1 MKNLT
6 VFIFLF
12 SAVFGYTQ
20 QTEYVDFINAK
31 AEINFGNKNS
41 KVFGIVKYNFSIK
54 KNIDS
59 IYLNVSQINQ
69 IEPIL
74 LRQNLSD
81 KKLMNEELSFKII
94 DGSLIVYHDF
104 QKQENYV
111 VSVSFMSEPKKA
123 LYFVKRNMKSQIWTQ
138 GQGKYTSNWLPSFD
152 DVNEK
157 IEFDLSI
164 TYDKDIT
171 VLANGK
177 LENTLVSEGYKTWHY
192 NMNKPMSSYLVALAI
207 GKYDVLKQTSKS
219 GVPIELYYYP
229 EDSNKVEPTYRYTK
243 QMFDFLEDE
252 IGFAYPWQNYKQV
265 PVHDFLYAGME
276 NTSLTI
282 FSDAFVVDSI
292 GFNDKNYVNV
302 NAHELAHQWFGDLV
316 TATSGEHHWLQE
328 GFATYYALLAEREV
342 FGQDYFDFS
351 LYNTAQ
357 QLAQQDLAGKGT
369 SLLNPKSSSL
379 TFYQR
384 GAWVLYALRH
394 LVGDMTYKTA
404 VVNYLE
410 KHQYAN
416 VKTSDFISEVEKLYG
431 RSLEDFVN
439 KWIVAIEFPFNDA
452 IALLKENSVFIQEY
466 VMVDCETN
474 SSKCEDYLRYY
485 VSDQAKIKV
494 INQRPDLIN
503 ADTFQESLKVRRAI
517 SQNLSKISG
526 ELKPMYETLLDD
538 ASYVTIE
545 NALYHLWVNFP
556 TERSKY
562 LFKTKDIDGLAD
574 KNVRLL
580 WLVLHLNTPEYQSDK
595 KKEILNELR
604 SYTDSE
610 NGFELRMNAFQYLEL
625 IKACDAD
632 CKANLEQAKGHHN
645 WRMSKFAKDML
656 NRLNTTE

>member
-1 MKNLT
+1 MKKLV

-12 SAVFGYTQ
+12 IAVFGFAQ
-20 QTEYVDFINAK
+20 NMRNIDFTNGDITVY
-31 AEINFGNKNS
+31 IDP
-41 KVFGIVKYNFSIK
+41 IK
-54 KNIDS
+54 KS
-59 IYLNVSQINQ
+59 IEGTVLYRFNVQST
-69 IEPIL
+69 
-74 LRQNLSD
+74 D
-81 KKLMNEELSFKII
+81 TVII
-94 DGSLIVYHDF
+94 DKRDLKI
-104 QKQENYV
+104 NYFRINNDEWLV
-111 VSVSFMSEPKKA
+111 DSNLFKKEKIKLLLSKSNTNEIEIKYTAKPKKTFYI
-123 LYFVKRNMKSQIWTQ
+123 LNRKDNWNIWTQ
-138 GQGKYTSNWLPSFD
+138 GQGKYTSHWLPSFD

-157 IEFDLSI
+157 VEFDLSI
-164 TYDKDIT
+164 TFDEDYE
-171 VLANGK
+171 VLSNGK
-177 LENTLVSEGYKTWHY
+177 LDSISYSEGYKTWHY

-219 GVPIELYYYP
+219 GVPIELYYYI
-229 EDSNKVEPTYRYTK
+229 EDSAKVEPTYRYTK

-265 PVHDFLYAGME
+265 PVHDFLYSGME

-394 LVGDMTYKTA
+394 LVGDETYKTA
-404 VVNYLE
+404 VVNYLK

-416 VKTSDFISEVEKLYG
+416 VETSDFISEVEKLYG
-431 RSLEDFVN
+431 KSLEDFVN
-439 KWIVAIEFPFNDA
+439 TWIVAKEFPFNVA
-452 IALLKENSVFIQEY
+452 ITLLKESSVFIQEY
-466 VMVDCETN
+466 IMVDCETN

-485 VSDQAKIKV
+485 VSDEAKIKV

-517 SQNLSKISG
+517 SQNLTKISG
-526 ELKPMYETLLDD
+526 ELKPLYETLLDD

-562 LFKTKDIDGLAD
+562 LFETKDIDGLAD

-580 WLVLHLNTPEYQSDK
+580 WLVLHLNTPEYQSN
-595 KKEILNELR
+595 KKEAMLNELR
-604 SYTDSE
+604 SYTNPEHS
-610 NGFELRMNAFQYLEL
+610 FELRMNAFQYLEL
-625 IKACDAD
+625 IKACNAD
-632 CKANLEQAKGHHN
+632 CKTNLEQAKGHHN
-645 WRMSKFAKDML
+645 WRLSKFAKDML
-656 NRLNTTE
+656 NRLNITE

>member
-1 MKNLT
+1 MKKLA
-6 VFIFLF
+6 VFFILF
-12 SAVFGYTQ
+12 SSVVGLGQNMRNIDFTKGEITVYIDPIKKSIEGTVLYKFDIQATDTIIIDKRDIKINYFRVNND
-20 QTEYVDFINAK
+20 EWLVDFDLFENDKIKLILSKSDTNEIEIRYAAK
-31 AEINFGNKNS
+31 
-41 KVFGIVKYNFSIK
+41 
-54 KNIDS
+54 
-59 IYLNVSQINQ
+59 
-69 IEPIL
+69 
-74 LRQNLSD
+74 
-81 KKLMNEELSFKII
+81 
-94 DGSLIVYHDF
+94 
-104 QKQENYV
+104 
-111 VSVSFMSEPKKA
+111 PKKT
-123 LYFVKRNMKSQIWTQ
+123 LYILNRKETWNIWTQ

-157 IEFDLSI
+157 VEFDLSI
-164 TYDKDIT
+164 IFDEDYQ
-171 VLANGK
+171 VLSNGK
-177 LENTLVSEGYKTWHY
+177 LDSITDSEGFRTWHY
-192 NMNKPMSSYLVALAI
+192 NMKKPMSSYLVALAI

-229 EDSNKVEPTYRYTK
+229 EDSAKVEPTYRYTK
-243 QMFDFLEDE
+243 QIFDFLEDE

-265 PVHDFLYAGME
+265 PVHDFLYSGME

-282 FSDAFVVDSI
+282 FSDAFVIDST
-292 GFNDKNYVNV
+292 GFNDKNYVNI
-302 NAHELAHQWFGDLV
+302 NAHELAHQWFGDFV

-328 GFATYYALLAEREV
+328 GFATYYALIAEREV

-394 LVGDMTYKTA
+394 LVGDENYKTA

-416 VKTSDFISEVEKLYG
+416 VKTSDFISEVEKLFG
-431 RSLEDFVN
+431 KSIEDFVN
-439 KWIVAIEFPFNDA
+439 NWIVSEKFPFNDA

-466 VMVDCETN
+466 IMVDCETN

-485 VSDQAKIKV
+485 VSDEAKIKV
-494 INQRPDLIN
+494 INQRPDLIT

-517 SQNLSKISG
+517 SQNLTKISG
-526 ELKPMYETLLDD
+526 ELKPLYETLLDD
-538 ASYVTIE
+538 ASYITIE

-562 LFKTKDIDGLAD
+562 LFRTKDIDGLAD

-580 WLVLHLNTPEYQSDK
+580 WLILHLNTPEYQSDK
-595 KKEILNELR
+595 KDKILNELR
-604 SYTDSE
+604 SYTNPD

-625 IKACDAD
+625 IKACDAA
-632 CKANLEQAKGHHN
+632 CKANLEQVKGHHN